1 MIRNKLGLLLGLFF
15 AASFSANAVLIDIQ
29 SLDIDKNFNQL
40 DLKSYWD
47 SSISTTTPTAEYTG
61 ETALPGLYFKGRQNN
76 NTLYKLVATFDYTE
90 KGSFDFFAGLDAG
103 KGAEIFVVGSKVFD
117 DSSDI
122 WWKLN
127 WNNSDVIKI
136 SFEFFGGVNTMELH
150 WAEGRNSGGNSF
162 KITQDVS
169 APGALVMMML
179 GLGGVLARRKIK
191 A

>member
-1 MIRNKLGLLLGLFF
+1 MMRNKLGLLLGLFF
-15 AASFSANAVLIDIQ
+15 AASFSANAVVINIQ
-29 SLDIDKNFNQL
+29 SLDIASNFSEL
-40 DLKSYWD
+40 DLKTYWD
-47 SSISTTTPTAEYTG
+47 TSATSATPEDEYTG
-61 ETALPGLYFKGRQNN
+61 LNALPGLYFKGRQNN

-90 KGSFDFFAGLDAG
+90 KGPFDFFAGLDAG

-136 SFEFFGGVNTMELH
+136 SFEFFGGVNTMELY

-179 GLGGVLARRKIK
+179 GLGGLLARRKIK